1 MTTSTIDTVG
11 FIGLGV
17 MGEPMCGHLAAKCG
31 RPVVAFDIDAAPLA
45 RLGGGGAVAAAASVA
60 EVAERA
66 ELIVLSLPGGAELEA
81 VAAGAGGL
89 LAHCRAGT
97 TVVDTGTS
105 PVALS
110 RALAARFAGRGV
122 DYADAPVARGR
133 AAAQHGT
140 LSTMV
145 GASRAVLARIR
156 PFLECYATD
165 VTHCGDAGAG
175 QVVKLMNNM
184 VLFQNVLALAEALA
198 IGRRAGVDGAV
209 LFGCLSKGSGDS
221 FALGDHGMKA
231 MLPGDFPERAFST
244 DYALKDLAYAL
255 ALAGETGIEALGARA
270 TERVLEASRAAG
282 HAHEYFPALIDV
294 VEQGAG

>member
-1 MTTSTIDTVG
+1 MTTRTIDTVG
-11 FIGLGV
+11 FIGVGV
-17 MGEPMCGHLAAKCG
+17 MGEPMCGHLAAKGG
-31 RPVVAFDIDAAPLA
+31 RPVVAYDIDAAPLA
-45 RLGGGGAVAAAASVA
+45 RLAGSGVVAAAAVA

-66 ELIVLSLPGGAELEA
+66 DLIVLSLPGGAELEA
-81 VAAGAGGL
+81 VAAGTGGL
-89 LAHCRAGT
+89 LGLCRAGA

-110 RALAARFAGRGV
+110 RALAARFAERGI
-122 DYADAPVARGR
+122 DFADAPVARGR
-133 AAAQHGT
+133 GAAQNGT

-145 GASRAVLARIR
+145 GASSPVLDRIR

-165 VTHCGDAGAG
+165 VTHCGEVGAG

-184 VLFQNVLALAEALA
+184 VLFQNVHALAEALA

-209 LFGCLSKGSGDS
+209 LFDCLAKGSGDS
-221 FALGDHGMKA
+221 FALRDHGMKS

-255 ALAGETGIEALGARA
+255 ALAGETGIAATGADATQRLLEATRA
-270 TERVLEASRAAG
+270 TG
-282 HAHEYFPALIDV
+282 HAKEYFPAIIEV
-294 VEQGAG
+294 VEGNAG

>member
-1 MTTSTIDTVG
+1 MTSTTIDTVG

-17 MGEPMCGHLAAKCG
+17 MGEPMCGHLASIGG
-31 RPVVAFDIDAAPLA
+31 REVVGFDVDAAPLT
-45 RLGGGGAVAAAASVA
+45 RLAESGVAAAASVT

-66 ELIVLSLPGGAELEA
+66 DLIVLCLPGANQLEA
-81 VAAGAGGL
+81 VATGDGGL
-89 LAHCRAGT
+89 LSHCRAGA

-110 RALAARFAGRGV
+110 RALAERFAGRGI

-133 AAAQHGT
+133 QAAQQGT

-145 GASRAVLARIR
+145 GATRAVLDRIR

-165 VTHCGDAGAG
+165 VTHCGEVGAG

-184 VLFQNVLALAEALA
+184 VLFQNVTALAEALA
-198 IGRRAGVDGAV
+198 IGRRAGVDGEV
-209 LFGCLSKGSGDS
+209 LFECLAKGSGDS
-221 FALGDHGMKA
+221 FALHDHGMKS
-231 MLPGDFPERAFST
+231 MLPGVFPERAFST

-255 ALAGETGIEALGARA
+255 ALAGEAGIEAPGARV

-282 HAHEYFPALIDV
+282 HAKEYFPAIIGV
-294 VEQGAG
+294 VEPGAD

>member
-1 MTTSTIDTVG
+1 MTSTTIDTVG

-17 MGEPMCGHLAAKCG
+17 MGEPMCGHLASIGG
-31 RPVVAFDIDAAPLA
+31 RGVVGFDVDAAPLA
-45 RLGGGGAVAAAASVA
+45 RLAKSGVAAAASVT

-66 ELIVLSLPGGAELEA
+66 DLIVLCLPGANQLEA
-81 VAAGAGGL
+81 VATGDGGL
-89 LAHCRAGT
+89 LSHCRAGA

-110 RALAARFAGRGV
+110 RALAERLAGRGI

-133 AAAQHGT
+133 QAAQQGT

-145 GASRAVLARIR
+145 GATRAVLDRIR

-165 VTHCGDAGAG
+165 VTHCGDVGAG

-184 VLFQNVLALAEALA
+184 VLFQNVTALAEALA
-198 IGRRAGVDGAV
+198 IGRRAGVDGEV
-209 LFGCLSKGSGDS
+209 LFECLAKGSGDS
-221 FALGDHGMKA
+221 FALGDHGMKS
-231 MLPGDFPERAFST
+231 MLPGEFPERAFST

-255 ALAGETGIEALGARA
+255 ALAGEAGIEAPGARV

-282 HAHEYFPALIDV
+282 HAKEYFPAIIGV
-294 VEQGAG
+294 VAAGAD